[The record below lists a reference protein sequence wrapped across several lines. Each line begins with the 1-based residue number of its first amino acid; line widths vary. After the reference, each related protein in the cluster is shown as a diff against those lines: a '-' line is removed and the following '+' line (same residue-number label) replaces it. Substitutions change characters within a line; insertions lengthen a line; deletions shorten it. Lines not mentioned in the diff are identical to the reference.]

1 MSIKIDIKNQKGE
14 KVKDMNLSDKIF
26 SVAVNEDLVHQAVVA
41 QMANERQIIAHT
53 KDRSEVRGGGAKPWR
68 QKGTG
73 RARVGSNRSPIWIGG
88 GVTFGPTKGRNFKKK
103 INIKMRQKAILM
115 ALSDKVANNSLI
127 VLDKIEIKENKTKIF
142 KAIVD
147 SLIKNKAPKAINPS
161 SRSAGLGQKKDIK
174 ADDKKAGKKVK
185 PIKESILVINNKKDD
200 KAKIAS
206 RNLADVKLI
215 NLSNINIVDLLK
227 YRDLVLT
234 VDAVKELE
242 EKYSK

>member
-14 KVKDMNLSDKIF
+14 KVKDMNLSDKVF
-26 SVAVNEDLVHQAVVA
+26 NVAINEALVHQAVVA
-41 QMANERQIIAHT
+41 QMANERQVIAHT

-88 GVTFGPTKGRNFKKK
+88 GVTFGPTKDRNFKKK

-115 ALSDKVANNSLI
+115 ALSDKVASNSLI
-127 VLDKIEIKENKTKIF
+127 VLDKIEVKEYKTKIF
-142 KAIVD
+142 KDIID
-147 SLIKNKAPKAINPS
+147 SLIKEEKPKAVNPS
-161 SRSAGLGQKKDIK
+161 ASSGRGEDAKVN
-174 ADDKKAGKKVK
+174 DKKEDKKVK
-185 PIKESILVINNKKDD
+185 SVKRTVLVINDKKDD
-200 KAKIAS
+200 KVKLVS

-227 YRDLVLT
+227 HRNLILT
-234 VDAVKELE
+234 VDAVKKIE